1 MVNFNNYKI
10 GDYVQLVISKDEE
23 YKGEI
28 VYIDNSVI
36 TLMNEEMGEVEI
48 QLKDIVF

>member
-1 MVNFNNYKI
+1 MVNFDNYKI
-10 GDYVQLVISKDEE
+10 GDYVQIISKDEE

-36 TLMNEEMGEVEI
+36 TLMNEELGEAEMK
-48 QLKDIVF
+48 LKDIVF